1 MFHEVVEDEP
11 INNFLG
17 EWEISHDELYFGKKI
32 VDHNSHQ
39 IYHGKWHGD
48 VVLHSYQ
55 ISKYD
60 RKSVE
65 VYYEKVKAL
74 MHIRH
79 ENIVSFM
86 GASTSLGQDETHLKS
101 YLIVTNPV
109 RAESLFAT
117 SDRLNNMFVAT
128 KMSIACQVIRFHKL
142 KTIHITYSAKAL
154 IRFW

>member
-1 MFHEVVEDEP
+1 MIEDEP
-11 INNFLG
+11 SEDFLG
-17 EWEISHDELYFGKKI
+17 EWAISHEELYFGKKM
-32 VDHNSHQ
+32 VDHQSHQ

-48 VVLHSYQ
+48 VVIHSFE
-55 ISKYD
+55 ISKTD
-60 RKSVE
+60 SKSVE

-86 GASTSLGQDETHLKS
+86 GAATSLSAETRLKS

-128 KMSIACQVIRFHKL
+128 KMSIACQVIRFFNYDL
-142 KTIHITYSAKAL
+142 ECNYM
-154 IRFW
+154 